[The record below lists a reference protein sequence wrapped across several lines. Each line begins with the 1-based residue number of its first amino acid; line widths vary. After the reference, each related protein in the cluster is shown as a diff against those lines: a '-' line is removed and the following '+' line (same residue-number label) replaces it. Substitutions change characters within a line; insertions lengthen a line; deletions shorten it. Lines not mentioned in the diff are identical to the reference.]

1 MKLRARILKI
11 VAAIAVVATAAGCA
25 SLSES
30 TAYRFEVVGQPM
42 ISRADRTLTVRMVNA
57 SNGQPVTNAEVY
69 ALRIVNTYS
78 PKAVPSTQWQRTALR
93 PDGQG
98 NYVYD
103 GPGVGETLRLTARVP
118 GADALIVG
126 TVATRRPGPG

>member
-1 MKLRARILKI
+1 MKLRTKIHRIG
-11 VAAIAVVATAAGCA
+11 AAAVLLVTVAGCA

-30 TAYRFEVVGQPM
+30 SAYRFEIVGQPM
-42 ISRADRTLTVRMVNA
+42 LANAGRTVTVRMVNA

-69 ALRIVNTYS
+69 ALRVVNALS
-78 PKAVPSTQWQRTALR
+78 PKAVPSVQYQRTPLR

-103 GPGVGETLRLTARVP
+103 GPGTGETLRLTARVP
-118 GADALIVG
+118 GSGALIVG